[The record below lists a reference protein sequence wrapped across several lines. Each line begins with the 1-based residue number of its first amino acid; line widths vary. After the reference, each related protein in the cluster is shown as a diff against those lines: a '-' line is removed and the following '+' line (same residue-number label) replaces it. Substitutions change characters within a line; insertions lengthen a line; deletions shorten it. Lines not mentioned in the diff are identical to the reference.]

1 LVFPYLL
8 RVSFQFGDD
17 LLSVILSNNLAEQYF
32 PRYVGQESKT
42 QSLRF
47 MGVMAKAIM
56 QYCKL
61 GFVLT
66 MAFLH
71 LLSNR
76 WLSELLVADLVIF
89 IWTSHY
95 FIQ

>member
-1 LVFPYLL
+1 
-8 RVSFQFGDD
+8 
-17 LLSVILSNNLAEQYF
+17 
-32 PRYVGQESKT
+32 
-42 QSLRF
+42 

-61 GFVLT
+61 GSVLT

-76 WLSELLVADLVIF
+76 WSSELSVDFDDFCMVI
-89 IWTSHY
+89 
-95 FIQ
+95 